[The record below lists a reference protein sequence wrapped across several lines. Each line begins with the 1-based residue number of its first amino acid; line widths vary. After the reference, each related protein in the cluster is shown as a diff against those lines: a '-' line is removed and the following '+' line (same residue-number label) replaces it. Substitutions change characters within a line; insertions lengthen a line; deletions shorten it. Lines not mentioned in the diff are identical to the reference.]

1 MWNLQTEK
9 LINTCFRTS
18 KNSFIRNCIEFYYF
32 NLILK
37 IILRGSLVENKNED

>member
-9 LINTCFRTS
+9 LINTCLRTS
-18 KNSFIRNCIEFYYF
+18 KNSFIKNCTGFYYF

-37 IILRGSLVENKNED
+37 LRGSFVENKNED